1 MPRAPP
7 TGARRAPTETGWRGA
22 PGADLSR
29 THHRGPMTPNP
40 RRHDWFGLA
49 FAYRLDGT
57 GRGTPLGWADLGR
70 DDEPANA
77 RLWIHLDLRHPNAA
91 RWLREDSGLDDL
103 TVQALTAANAAPR
116 LVRRGDALLLV
127 LKGIDQR
134 AGAVPGDMVAARLW
148 TDGRRLITCRTEPL
162 RAVGD
167 LHRALRRGAAP
178 ARIGGIVAGLA
189 DGLMT
194 HTDDVL
200 EELRDATHR
209 IGHAGH
215 HARHT
220 ENLVSELADLRRRM
234 IRMRFHLTPQRRAL
248 AQLAAGRQPWLTDAD
263 RRMVREVA
271 DRCHHATE
279 GLIAA
284 GDITEITQD
293 EILQRSSETTERR
306 VYSLTVITAIFLPL
320 SFVTGLLGVNLAGIP
335 DASDPLAFLI
345 LCLFLLLIVLV
356 QLWLLRRRGWL

>member
-1 MPRAPP
+1 MP
-7 TGARRAPTETGWRGA
+7 TGTR
-22 PGADLSR
+22 LK
-29 THHRGPMTPNP
+29 
-40 RRHDWFGLA
+40 DWFGLA

-57 GRGTPLGWADLGR
+57 GGGIPVGWADLEQGA
-70 DDEPANA
+70 ANA
-77 RLWIHLDLRHPNAA
+77 GAPLWIHLDLRHPNAG
-91 RWLREDSGLDDL
+91 RWLRQDSGLDAL
-103 TVQALTAANAAPR
+103 TVQALTTTNAAPR

-134 AGAVPGDMVAARLW
+134 AEAVPGDMVAARLW
-148 TDGRRLITCRTEPL
+148 TDGRRLISCQTEPL
-162 RAVGD
+162 RAVAD
-167 LHRALRRGAAP
+167 LHRELRHGTAP
-178 ARIGGIVAGLA
+178 AGIGGLVADLA
-189 DGLMT
+189 DRLMT

-200 EELRDATHR
+200 EELQAETHR

-215 HARHT
+215 RARHT
-220 ENLVSELADLRRRM
+220 ENLVAELADLRRRM

-248 AQLAAGRQPWLTDAD
+248 AQLAAGRQPWLADAD
-263 RRMVREVA
+263 RRRVREVA

-284 GDITEITQD
+284 GDISEITQD
-293 EILQRSSETTERR
+293 EILQRASETTERR

-320 SFVTGLLGVNLAGIP
+320 SFITGLLGVNLAGIP

-356 QLWLLRRRGWL
+356 QLWLLRRKGWL

>member
-1 MPRAPP
+1 
-7 TGARRAPTETGWRGA
+7 
-22 PGADLSR
+22 
-29 THHRGPMTPNP
+29 MTPNP
-40 RRHDWFGLA
+40 RLHDWFGLA

-57 GRGTPLGWADLGR
+57 GGGMPIGWADLAPGGA
-70 DDEPANA
+70 DAAPPT
-77 RLWIHLDLRHPNAA
+77 WIHLDIRHPNAV
-91 RWLREDSGLDDL
+91 RWLREDSGLDTL
-103 TVQALTAANAAPR
+103 TVDALTATNAAPR

-148 TDGRRLITCRTEPL
+148 TDGRRLISCQTEPL
-162 RAVGD
+162 RAVED
-167 LHRALRRGAAP
+167 LHRELRRGTAP
-178 ARIGGIVAGLA
+178 DGIGGLVADLA
-189 DGLMT
+189 DRLMT

-200 EELRDATHR
+200 EELQTATHR

-215 HARHT
+215 PARHM
-220 ENLVSELADLRRRM
+220 ENLVSQLATLRRRM
-234 IRMRFHLTPQRRAL
+234 IRMRFHLTPQRRVL

-263 RRMVREVA
+263 RRLVSEVT

-320 SFVTGLLGVNLAGIP
+320 SFITGLLGVNLAGIP

-356 QLWLLRRRGWL
+356 QLWLLRRKGWL